1 VRTTRNIIIRLPILR
16 CKPLQPK
23 GIVPVLV
30 LLRMTDSDSD
40 IHSRRPLFWVPV
52 DGRSFGTPPGP
63 RLPLWRTVNWRR
75 ASKTELH
82 GVIQLLGS
90 AGNHR
95 CNVSCPPQQR
105 CTASCETFSDKSW
118 ERWRKHTYIF
128 MGLSRAVYSRTTG
141 VMISPP
147 RCPK

>member
-52 DGRSFGTPPGP
+52 DGRSFGTPPLKQVRGCRCGELSTGGVLP
-63 RLPLWRTVNWRR
+63 RLSSTESFNYSDLLVTIAATFRVRHNSAVQRLAKHSRT
-75 ASKTELH
+75 S
-82 GVIQLLGS
+82 LGS
-90 AGNHR
+90 AGG
-95 CNVSCPPQQR
+95 SI
-105 CTASCETFSDKSW
+105 
-118 ERWRKHTYIF
+118 HTYSWGSLVLCIP
-128 MGLSRAVYSRTTG
+128 GLPES
-141 VMISPP
+141 
-147 RCPK
+147 